1 MMKQLFR
8 FSVMLLAILLP
19 ALATAADFAV
29 DGICYNIKGNEAAVA
44 SRRVPG
50 FLFIGYSGAVVIPAT
65 VTYDGTTYPVTSIE
79 AIAFWGSTE
88 LTNVDIPNSVTE
100 IGQEAFGNCPG
111 LTSIVVES
119 GNPRFD
125 SRNNCNA
132 IIEATDNEL
141 IAGCKNT
148 IIPNSVTKIGN
159 FAFEACSSLTS
170 IVIPNSVTEIG
181 HYAFYSCDSLTSI
194 DIPNSVIEIG
204 YGVFEDCPGLTSIV
218 VESGN
223 PRYDSRNN
231 CNAIIETADN
241 TLIYGCKNTT
251 IPNSVTTIGDYAFSG
266 CHGLTSIDI
275 PDSVTEIGFGA
286 FESCT
291 GLTSIVIPNSVTAIG
306 GDAFNNTAWY
316 KNQPDGM
323 VYAGKVAYKYKGTMP
338 SGTNMTFKE
347 GTLGIAGYAF
357 KDCTRLTSIVIPNSV
372 TSIGDMAFAFCDG
385 LTSIVIPNSV
395 TEIDYFAFYEC
406 FGLTDVY
413 CYIADLSRVS
423 TGYEPFYL
431 EGYDYSGR
439 TLHVL
444 QGTADAYRA
453 DENWYPYFGQI
464 VEDIFIGDVNRD
476 LEVNIADVNAAID
489 IILGGNGST
498 IAADVN
504 GDGEINIAD
513 INAVID
519 IILSG
524 SCN

>member
-1 MMKQLFR
+1 MKQLFR

-79 AIAFWGSTE
+79 TIAFWGSTE

-111 LTSIVVES
+111 LTSIVVDS

-132 IIEATDNEL
+132 IIETADNEL

-204 YGVFEDCPGLTSIV
+204 YGVFESCSGLTSIV

-223 PRYDSRNN
+223 PRYDSHNN
-231 CNAIIETADN
+231 CNAIIETASN
-241 TLIYGCKNTT
+241 TLIAGCKNTT
-251 IPNSVTTIGDYAFSG
+251 IPK
-266 CHGLTSIDI
+266 
-275 PDSVTEIGFGA
+275 
-286 FESCT
+286 
-291 GLTSIVIPNSVTAIG
+291 SVTAIG
-306 GDAFNNTAWY
+306 DLAFAGC
-316 KNQPDGM
+316 DG
-323 VYAGKVAYKYKGTMP
+323 
-338 SGTNMTFKE
+338 
-347 GTLGIAGYAF
+347 
-357 KDCTRLTSIVIPNSV
+357 LTSIVIPNSV

-431 EGYDYSGR
+431 DRYGYSGR

-476 LEVNIADVNAAID
+476 LEVNIADVNVAID
-489 IILGGNGST
+489 IILGGNDDT

-513 INAVID
+513 INALID

-524 SCN
+524 TQN